1 MPFVGLVSD
10 PRWEPPDDSP
20 EPRRRRN
27 WHWNRNWQVPWSV
40 LAWVV
45 VWWTLLL
52 LAPVAGR
59 AFGGGIGYLVLLLD
73 VAFGSWRL
81 NRWTSRRYTR
91 GLRDYQS

>member
-27 WHWNRNWQVPWSV
+27 WHWHWDVPWNV
-40 LAWVV
+40 VAWVV
-45 VWWTLLL
+45 MWWTLLL
-52 LAPVAGR
+52 LAPLAGR
-59 AFGGGIGYLVLLLD
+59 ELGGGVGYLVLIGD
-73 VAFGSWRL
+73 VALGSWRL

>member
-20 EPRRRRN
+20 EPRRRWN
-27 WHWNRNWQVPWSV
+27 WNWRVPWSV
-40 LAWVV
+40 LAWVA

-59 AFGGGIGYLVLLLD
+59 ELGDGVGYLVLIVD
-73 VAFGSWRL
+73 VSLGSWRL
-81 NRWTSRRYTR
+81 NRWTSRQYTR